1 MFTFN
6 PATQKFTLS
15 TEQVLAS
22 AGQGIPQSEDPPKD
36 RKFIDVK
43 DGKFIIIGAD
53 GQALEADLGTLM
65 MMVSMKRTDNLDN
78 QIALQLDDIQK
89 RNAIIGAMTDAM
101 NKARQAKQDQGKD
114 SPNLISVK
122 PADPS
127 KFEPD
132 ETWKISSPYKVETKL
147 GPDGKMQYIVNPGN
161 MSLEDFKKKAVN
173 HELTPQPVF
182 EHLIPDPKEP
192 YKYTVR
198 DPISGEELTLRQ
210 FAKRYDIPWKNIDN
224 GKDKNAKDD
233 WDANIANIKS
243 RIDILNNDSQ
253 MANIK
258 LQNVLEKRNNS
269 FEMCTKVMQTNNSS
283 VQSILRN
290 L

>member
-1 MFTFN
+1 MFAFN
-6 PATQKFTLS
+6 PATQKFPLS
-15 TEQVLAS
+15 TGQAPASTSLGSPLAD
-22 AGQGIPQSEDPPKD
+22 EPPKD
-36 RKFIDVK
+36 RRFVDVRNGTFVIIGS
-43 DGKFIIIGAD
+43 DGKAI
-53 GQALEADLGTLM
+53 EADLGTLM
-65 MMVSMKRTDNLDN
+65 MMISMKRTSNLDN

-132 ETWKISSPYKVETKL
+132 ETWKMSSPYKVETKL

-161 MSLEDFKKKAVN
+161 MSLEDFKRKAVN
-173 HELTPQPVF
+173 HQLNPQPVF
-182 EHLIPDPKEP
+182 EHLVPDSNEP

-198 DPISGEELTLRQ
+198 DPITGEMLSLRE
-210 FAKRYDIPWKNIDN
+210 FAKRYDIPWKNIEN
-224 GKDKNAKDD
+224 GKDKSAKDD
-233 WDANIANIKS
+233 WEANIANIKS